1 MANDKKK
8 PSVTDGILS
17 DSTSSV
23 VDFNKDKAWKE
34 LERLNEIQESGR
46 ALTKDQQERRAALLR
61 EITAR
66 GAAAEGDRA
75 SGAAALVQAQG
86 TKNRLDA
93 EAEKLIPAKA
103 EAMRNTSFV
112 GGQPVSSYDM
122 RMFLATTMTM
132 RQRLEKAIALGMPA
146 PYIESLQRL
155 MLGERNRVEA
165 AKKGRYGLKGYDED
179 GVAEYGARSIYDTT
193 RKGFND
199 AVAAALDRADN
210 KAYVAAQKRK
220 SDKLEANKDAKV
232 DALLKELDSIEKMTP
247 EEVHEKYYGKSGAK
261 TDSKKDPVNQDQA
274 YTQRNRAKSDGQP
287 QKQRGASDRSLV
299 DPLGTNVSAPYDPPR
314 TSTLDVDPD
323 KLFNTDETSSN
334 GTTEVDLSN
343 INLLDTP
350 KIDPYNVLGI
360 ERPSPDKNDGRQADE
375 LGGVMMS
382 PRGWLDAY
390 LSGGAR

>member
-1 MANDKKK
+1 MANDNKK

-17 DSTSSV
+17 DPTSSV
-23 VDFNKDKAWKE
+23 VDFNKKEAWDE
-34 LERLNEIQESGR
+34 LKRLAKIEESGKT
-46 ALTKDQQERRAALLR
+46 LSYDQKKRRDALLR

-66 GAAAEGDRA
+66 GAAAEGDRL
-75 SGAAALVQAQG
+75 SGEAAFEQARG
-86 TKNRLDA
+86 TKERLNA

-165 AKKGRYGLKGYDED
+165 AKKGRYGLKGYDEN
-179 GVAEYGARSIYDTT
+179 GVAKYGARSIYDTT
-193 RKGFND
+193 RKDFND
-199 AVAAALDRADN
+199 AVAAARDRADN
-210 KAYVAAQKRK
+210 KEYVAAQKRNRE
-220 SDKLEANKDAKV
+220 KLEANKDAKV
-232 DALLKELDSIEKMTP
+232 DAFLKELDDIEKMTP
-247 EEVHEKYYGKSGAK
+247 GEVHEKYYGKAGAE
-261 TDSKKDPVNQDQA
+261 TDSKKDPVNQDQVPA
-274 YTQRNRAKSDGQP
+274 QINRAESYGQP
-287 QKQRGASDRSLV
+287 QKQRGASDHSL
-299 DPLGTNVSAPYDPPR
+299 DDLFKTN
-314 TSTLDVDPD
+314 
-323 KLFNTDETSSN
+323 
-334 GTTEVDLSN
+334 
-343 INLLDTP
+343 DTP
-350 KIDPYNVLGI
+350 KTDDTPEINPYDVLGI

>member
-1 MANDKKK
+1 MAVDKKK

-17 DSTSSV
+17 DSPSSV
-23 VDFNKDKAWKE
+23 VDFNKGKAWKE
-34 LERLNEIQESGR
+34 LERLNEVQESGKE
-46 ALTKDQQERRAALLR
+46 LSEDQKKRRDALLR

-75 SGAAALVQAQG
+75 SGAATLVQAQG
-86 TKNRLDA
+86 TKKRLDA
-93 EAEKLIPAKA
+93 EADILIPAKA
-103 EAMRNTSFV
+103 AAMRNTSFV

-155 MLGERNRVEA
+155 MLGQRNRVEA
-165 AKKGRYGLKGYDED
+165 AKQGRYGLKGYDKN

-193 RKGFND
+193 RKDFND
-199 AVAAALDRADN
+199 AVAAARDRADN

-220 SDKLEANKDAKV
+220 REKPEADNDAKV
-232 DALLKELDSIEKMTP
+232 DALLGELDDIEKMTP
-247 EEVHEKYYGKSGAK
+247 GEVHEKYYGKAGAE
-261 TDSKKDPVNQDQA
+261 TDSKKDPVNQDQVP
-274 YTQRNRAKSDGQP
+274 TQINRAESYGQP
-287 QKQRGASDRSLV
+287 QKQLGASDHSL
-299 DPLGTNVSAPYDPPR
+299 DDLFKTNDTP
-314 TSTLDVDPD
+314 
-323 KLFNTDETSSN
+323 KTDN
-334 GTTEVDLSN
+334 
-343 INLLDTP
+343 TP
-350 KIDPYNVLGI
+350 KIDPYDVLGI
-360 ERPSPDKNDGRQADE
+360 ERPSPDKKDGRQADE

>member
-1 MANDKKK
+1 MADDKKK

-75 SGAAALVQAQG
+75 SGEAALVQARG

-165 AKKGRYGLKGYDED
+165 AKKGRYGLKGYDKD

-232 DALLKELDSIEKMTP
+232 DAFLKELDDIEKMTP
-247 EEVHEKYYGKSGAK
+247 EEVFTKVHDERLNRTSEGRLQE
-261 TDSKKDPVNQDQA
+261 TQDPN
-274 YTQRNRAKSDGQP
+274 
-287 QKQRGASDRSLV
+287 DRSLDDLV
-299 DPLGTNVSAPYDPPR
+299 
-314 TSTLDVDPD
+314 
-323 KLFNTDETSSN
+323 KSN
-334 GTTEVDLSN
+334 
-343 INLLDTP
+343 DTP
-350 KIDPYNVLGI
+350 KTNDTPEINPYDVLGI
-360 ERPSPDKNDGRQADE
+360 ERPSPDKEDGRQADE

>member
-112 GGQPVSSYDM
+112 GGQPVSSHDM

-179 GVAEYGARSIYDTT
+179 SVAEYGARSIYDTT

-247 EEVHEKYYGKSGAK
+247 EEVLTKVHDESEGRLREPQDPNDHSLDDLFK
-261 TDSKKDPVNQDQA
+261 TN
-274 YTQRNRAKSDGQP
+274 
-287 QKQRGASDRSLV
+287 
-299 DPLGTNVSAPYDPPR
+299 
-314 TSTLDVDPD
+314 
-323 KLFNTDETSSN
+323 
-334 GTTEVDLSN
+334 
-343 INLLDTP
+343 DTP
-350 KIDPYNVLGI
+350 KTNDAPKTNDTPEINPYDVLGI
-360 ERPSPDKNDGRQADE
+360 ERPSPDEKDGRQADE